1 MPSWVFPFH
10 TFQHCHIHA
19 DTITFAS
26 TCPLGH
32 HLSAQQDML
41 SLWGLTSSTAVKHS
55 CQLQRILFLKE
66 RLQFISFENK
76 RKKMLSFFKRSALTS
91 YGITENVKKLL
102 PSQGDSK
109 APVLPRAETFLCSRI
124 QRLIVKSCSVL
135 QSTFCIRL
143 RYKSGRSTAQHETS
157 VRVLGRGLS
166 TPTTYRSSSS
176 LPGSW
181 QKRFNPKK
189 TAS

>member
-1 MPSWVFPFH
+1 MQTPSPLLQPVPLV
-10 TFQHCHIHA
+10 TTSLPNKTCCHSGVSPHPQLSNTA
-19 DTITFAS
+19 AS
-26 TCPLGH
+26 SRGFSFWKNACN
-32 HLSAQQDML
+32 S
-41 SLWGLTSSTAVKHS
+41 SL
-55 CQLQRILFLKE
+55 LKTRE
-66 RLQFISFENK
+66 K
-76 RKKMLSFFKRSALTS
+76 KKMLSFFERSELTS

-102 PSQGDSK
+102 PSQDDSE
-109 APVLPRAETFLCSRI
+109 APVLPWAETFLCSRI

-143 RYKSGRSTAQHETS
+143 RYKSGRSTAQHEMS